1 MFASTSNQ
9 VDDATLRAIA
19 RKTAIYYGLDA
30 VRSDMDP
37 SDDVILNKALV
48 IAAEVFSDV
57 QPAHLRSVVLR
68 SAVAVGVSDT
78 SGVLLASV
86 VVETLAA
93 SPPHPQRLT
102 QGPLE
107 RSDLFRSAEYAFC
120 ARKLLYNEYPNHY
133 KQTIKHVLLD
143 ANYSYTTAHR
153 MLRDIPPPRLWAM
166 LPSFLSAQ
174 RVRIPVPRI
183 HPDIHEDIARMQR
196 EEFELTQCANDSEL
210 ALELNRKEYTQLL
223 ECPVCINDVT
233 MDECASCNEGCI
245 VCRACLGKVV
255 SVGVYETGDLRGKP
269 VVCFLEKQNE
279 NRLCGAAYL
288 EADIKLAVDEGLWRV
303 YQGLLFE
310 KLMTTTFGKHEYV
323 SCKAC
328 GYAEVKDVPLKESR
342 QARLAASILKLLK
355 SAEES
360 FRNARDFRYSDQ
372 ILVICILVTCEL
384 VMASF
389 FVSIP
394 FGVFILLLVR
404 LFFQVTGLW
413 VQPMELVIDLTGWN
427 PALLERFRDGPI
439 SIMAVHIWDAYAKL
453 KDWLLALAPKDF
465 SKDVRPVPFN
475 CKNEACKIASCSDC
489 GKEWTS
495 CHVCHELERD
505 SLRLYVEQAMT
516 EAFIRTCPECHT
528 RYTKQSGCNKMT
540 CPTCKFIM
548 CYICRQDISTVGYNH
563 FCNHFRL
570 IPGSTCTECDKCDLY
585 ATQEDESTLKKVAE
599 EAEREWRRRHPGMVV
614 GEKSGFAAGMKIGAY
629 KVRDER
635 KNK

>member
-9 VDDATLRAIA
+9 LDDATLRAIA

-37 SDDVILNKALV
+37 GDDVILNKALV

-86 VVETLAA
+86 VVETLTA

-153 MLRDIPPPRLWAM
+153 MLRDIPPPRLWSM

-196 EEFELTQCANDSEL
+196 EEFELSQCANDSEL

-233 MDECASCNEGCI
+233 MD
-245 VCRACLGKVV
+245 
-255 SVGVYETGDLRGKP
+255 D
-269 VVCFLEKQNE
+269 F
-279 NRLCGAAYL
+279 CGIEL
-288 EADIKLAVDEGLWRV
+288 KDI
-303 YQGLLFE
+303 
-310 KLMTTTFGKHEYV
+310 
-323 SCKAC
+323 
-328 GYAEVKDVPLKESR
+328 PLKESR

-355 SAEES
+355 STEES

-389 FVSIP
+389 FISIP
-394 FGVFILLLVR
+394 FGIFILLLVR

-413 VQPMELVIDLTGWN
+413 VQPMEMIIDLTGWN

-439 SIMAVHIWDAYAKL
+439 SIMAVHIWDSYAKL
-453 KDWLLALAPKDF
+453 KDWLLVLAPKDF
-465 SKDVRPVPFN
+465 AKDVRPVPFN

-614 GEKSGFAAGMKIGAY
+614 GEKSGFAAASGLVKSGVVLEDKQLIQG
-629 KVRDER
+629 KCQ
-635 KNK
+635 